1 MSHDSS
7 CMQNDPY
14 ECHPILIRD
23 DALQLGFI
31 RDVSK
36 IRLNNVHIWN
46 VFHQQR
52 ICIAFKDENVPFNLL
67 LNRNTEGNPLLNWFS
82 KSHPSDLATGPPLC
96 CWKLCY
102 KVDTANKLIY
112 S

>member
-1 MSHDSS
+1 MHTHIKKWAFHMSHDSS

-36 IRLNNVHIWN
+36 IRLNNVHI
-46 VFHQQR
+46 
-52 ICIAFKDENVPFNLL
+52 
-67 LNRNTEGNPLLNWFS
+67 
-82 KSHPSDLATGPPLC
+82 
-96 CWKLCY
+96 
-102 KVDTANKLIY
+102 
-112 S
+112 